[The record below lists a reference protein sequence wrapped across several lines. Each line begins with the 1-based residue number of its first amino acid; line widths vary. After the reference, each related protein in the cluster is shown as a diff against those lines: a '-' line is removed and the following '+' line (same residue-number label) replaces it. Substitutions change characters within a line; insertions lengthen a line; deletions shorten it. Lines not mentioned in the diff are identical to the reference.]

1 MVMDRNGRRHKASG
15 LPGAGRYERDMEAAD
30 DLDLDLYEPDGPWG
44 SAEVVAEGIDDGWI
58 GVTDGVGILSDD
70 ALGPDAPRGVE
81 AVVAAVGRRDY
92 RDAVDRLAAVRGW
105 VEDECPNGPFSS
117 DDDWETWKSHMAL
130 LRLQSAG
137 LALRAAGRGDYDDA
151 ADLLMAGT
159 GWNGGIDGDAPSRGL
174 YEARLGRLAVMFAES
189 ASDRQCRRLAGGL
202 GDGRAGTA
210 CGIID
215 DAFLDGPNA
224 DMAVYALAKSL
235 AARIRH
241 GGDAPSVD
249 MRRLAERL
257 ARNGAVSDAYL
268 ADGDGCRV
276 PVGDVLL
283 TAGGAMEELRLRALM
298 EEVMR
303 SAADGRRGRS
313 GGRIAH
319 HGGKAES

>member
-1 MVMDRNGRRHKASG
+1 MVMDRNGMSHRPAG
-15 LPGAGRYERDMEAAD
+15 LPGAGRYERGTGAAD

-44 SAEVVAEGIDDGWI
+44 SAGVVAEGIDDGWI

-70 ALGPDAPRGVE
+70 ALDPTAPRGVG

-105 VEDECPNGPFSS
+105 VEDECPNGSFSS

-130 LRLQSAG
+130 LRLQSAS

-159 GWNGGIDGDAPSRGL
+159 GWNGGIDDDAPSRGL

-189 ASDRQCRRLAGGL
+189 ASNRQCRRLAGGL
-202 GDGRAGTA
+202 GDGSVGTA

-224 DMAVYALAKSL
+224 DMAVYALTKSL
-235 AARIRH
+235 AGGIRH
-241 GGDAPSVD
+241 GGEAPSAD

-257 ARNGAVSDAYL
+257 ARNEAVSDAYL
-268 ADGDGCRV
+268 ADGDWRRV
-276 PVGDVLL
+276 PVGEVLL
-283 TAGGAMEELRLRALM
+283 VTGCAEREPRLRALM
-298 EEVMR
+298 EKVMR
-303 SAADGRRGRS
+303 SVKDERRDQD
-313 GGRIAH
+313 A
-319 HGGKAES
+319 

>member
-1 MVMDRNGRRHKASG
+1 MVMDRNGMSHRPAG
-15 LPGAGRYERDMEAAD
+15 LPGAGRYDRGMEAAD

-44 SAEVVAEGIDDGWI
+44 LAGIVAEGIDDGWI

-70 ALGPDAPRGVE
+70 ALDPTAPRGVE
-81 AVVAAVGRRDY
+81 AIVAAVGRRDY

-105 VEDECPNGPFSS
+105 VEDECPNGPFAS
-117 DDDWETWKSHMAL
+117 DGDWETWKSHMAL

-137 LALRAAGRGDYDDA
+137 LALRAAERGDYDDA

-159 GWNGGIDGDAPSRGL
+159 GWNGGVGGDAPSHGL
-174 YEARLGRLAVMFAES
+174 YEARLGRLASLFAQG

-235 AARIRH
+235 AAKIEDP
-241 GGDAPSVD
+241 GPSVD
-249 MRRLAERL
+249 IRRFSKRLAW
-257 ARNGAVSDAYL
+257 NGAVSDAYL
-268 ADGDGCRV
+268 EDGDWCRV

-283 TAGGAMEELRLRALM
+283 TAGGAMEEPRLRALM

-303 SAADGRRGRS
+303 SAADGRRGWS

-319 HGGKAES
+319 RGGKAES

>member
-1 MVMDRNGRRHKASG
+1 MVMDRNGMSHRPAG
-15 LPGAGRYERDMEAAD
+15 LPGAGRYDRGMEAAD
-30 DLDLDLYEPDGPWG
+30 DLDLDLYEPDGPWE
-44 SAEVVAEGIDDGWI
+44 SAGIVVEGIDDGWI
-58 GVTDGVGILSDD
+58 DVRNGVGILSDD
-70 ALGPDAPRGVE
+70 ALDPTAPRGVE

-105 VEDECPNGPFSS
+105 VEDECPNGPFAS
-117 DDDWETWKSHMAL
+117 DGDWETWKSHMAL

-137 LALRAAGRGDYDDA
+137 LALRAAERGDYDDA

-159 GWNGGIDGDAPSRGL
+159 GWNGGVGGDAPSHGL
-174 YEARLGRLAVMFAES
+174 YEARLGRLASLFAQG

-235 AARIRH
+235 AAKIEDP
-241 GGDAPSVD
+241 GPSVD
-249 MRRLAERL
+249 IRRFSKRLAW
-257 ARNGAVSDAYL
+257 NGAVSDAYL
-268 ADGDGCRV
+268 EDGDWCRV

-283 TAGGAMEELRLRALM
+283 TAGGAMEEPRLRALM

-303 SAADGRRGRS
+303 SAADGRRGWS

-319 HGGKAES
+319 RGGKAES

>member
-1 MVMDRNGRRHKASG
+1 MVMDRNGMSHRPAG
-15 LPGAGRYERDMEAAD
+15 LPGAGRYDRGMEAAD
-30 DLDLDLYEPDGPWG
+30 DLDLDLYEPDGPWE
-44 SAEVVAEGIDDGWI
+44 SAGIVAEGIDDGWI
-58 GVTDGVGILSDD
+58 DVWNGVGILSDD
-70 ALGPDAPRGVE
+70 ALDPTAPRGVE

-105 VEDECPNGPFSS
+105 VEDECPNGPFAS
-117 DDDWETWKSHMAL
+117 DGDWETWKSHMAL

-137 LALRAAGRGDYDDA
+137 LALRAAERGDYDDA

-159 GWNGGIDGDAPSRGL
+159 GWNGGVGGDAPSHGL
-174 YEARLGRLAVMFAES
+174 YEARLGRLASLFAQG

-235 AARIRH
+235 AAKIEDP
-241 GGDAPSVD
+241 GPSVD
-249 MRRLAERL
+249 IRRFSKRLAW
-257 ARNGAVSDAYL
+257 NGAVSDAYL
-268 ADGDGCRV
+268 EDGDWCRV

-283 TAGGAMEELRLRALM
+283 TAEGAMEEPRLRALM

-303 SAADGRRGRS
+303 SAADGRRGWS

-319 HGGKAES
+319 RGGKAES

>member
-44 SAEVVAEGIDDGWI
+44 SAGIVAEGIDDGWI
-58 GVTDGVGILSDD
+58 GVTDGVDILSDD

-81 AVVAAVGRRDY
+81 AIVAAVGRRDY

-105 VEDECPNGPFSS
+105 VEDECPNGPFAS
-117 DDDWETWKSHMAL
+117 DGDWETWKSHMAL

-137 LALRAAGRGDYDDA
+137 LALRAAERGDYDDA

-159 GWNGGIDGDAPSRGL
+159 GWNGGVGGDAPSHGL
-174 YEARLGRLAVMFAES
+174 YEARLGRLASLFAQG

-235 AARIRH
+235 AAKIEDP
-241 GGDAPSVD
+241 GPSVD
-249 MRRLAERL
+249 IRRFSKRLAW
-257 ARNGAVSDAYL
+257 NGAVSDAYL
-268 ADGDGCRV
+268 EDGDWRRV
-276 PVGDVLL
+276 PVEEVLL
-283 TAGGAMEELRLRALM
+283 VTGCAEEEPRLRALM
-298 EEVMR
+298 EKVMR
-303 SAADGRRGRS
+303 SVKDERRGRD
-313 GGRIAH
+313 A
-319 HGGKAES
+319 

>member
-1 MVMDRNGRRHKASG
+1 MVMDRNGMSHRPAG
-15 LPGAGRYERDMEAAD
+15 LPGAGRYDRGMEAAD

-44 SAEVVAEGIDDGWI
+44 LAGVVAEGIDDGWI
-58 GVTDGVGILSDD
+58 DVRNGVDILSDD
-70 ALGPDAPRGVE
+70 APGPTAPRGVE
-81 AVVAAVGRRDY
+81 AVVAAVERRDY

-105 VEDECPNGPFSS
+105 VEDECPNSPFAS
-117 DDDWETWKSHMAL
+117 DEDWEAWKSHMAL

-137 LALRAAGRGDYDDA
+137 LALRAAGRGDYGNA
-151 ADLLMAGT
+151 VDLLMAGT
-159 GWNGGIDGDAPSRGL
+159 GWNGGIDDDAPSRVL
-174 YEARLGRLAVMFAES
+174 YEARLGRLAVMFAEG

-235 AARIRH
+235 AAKIEDP
-241 GGDAPSVD
+241 GPSVD
-249 MRRLAERL
+249 IRRFSKRL
-257 ARNGAVSDAYL
+257 ARNRAVSDAYL
-268 ADGDGCRV
+268 ADGDWCRV
-276 PVGDVLL
+276 PIGDVLL
-283 TAGGAMEELRLRALM
+283 TAGGAMEEPRLRALM

-303 SAADGRRGRS
+303 SAADGRRGWS

-319 HGGKAES
+319 RGGKAES